1 MLILCTLSMAAT
13 FPTLDL
19 FTLEDKR
26 LKLPGDI
33 GSGRMAVLVG
43 WSRAQ
48 DDDLHAWTGYLLR
61 YKTEFWSLPLVGNL
75 GTVFDAAVIMGLRA
89 GLDADREARTVPV
102 FMEPPD
108 LKGPLESDAKYV
120 DVYVVSGDGKIHLHQ
135 RGPFADDK
143 AQKVVAAVK

>member
-1 MLILCTLSMAAT
+1 MLLFCAAAMAAT

-26 LKLPGDI
+26 LKLPADI
-33 GSGRMAVLVG
+33 GSARVAVLVG

-48 DDDLHAWTGYLLR
+48 DDDLHAWTGYFLR
-61 YKTEFWSLPLVGNL
+61 YKAEFWSLPLVGNL
-75 GTVFDAAVIMGLRA
+75 GTVFDAPVIMGLRA

-102 FMEPPD
+102 FLEPPD
-108 LKGPLESDAKYV
+108 LKAPLASDAQFV
-120 DVYVVSGDGKIHLHQ
+120 DVYVVSGDGKIHLHE
-135 RGPFADDK
+135 RGPFVDGK